1 MLIQMTCKYIPSLVP
16 STKMMLIG
24 QKAADIKLWAPD
36 NSQVVAD
43 LCPHHSN
50 NGGRITIIKYRV
62 NTTSVY
68 VVDVS
73 HMLKIN

>member
-1 MLIQMTCKYIPSLVP
+1 
-16 STKMMLIG
+16 MLIG

-73 HMLKIN
+73 HMLKIK